1 MSRKILILAALCA
14 LTSSFALTQPVDDPL
29 DKAMQK
35 AEEIVK
41 KEAPKKQAFDPK
53 SLNGKILKIAILD
66 RAGNKY
72 LEGKLKLTPG
82 SASKAAY
89 LAEMISK
96 APRPR
101 NYDLLLEIKD
111 GKVVQFTMTGKE
123 NKNDGYSLRFSS
135 FNVDWEDV
143 KRKIIHLDHESEPE
157 TPPHVDLVSIMLH
170 EEK

>member
-1 MSRKILILAALCA
+1 MKKKILILAALCA
-14 LTSSFALTQPVDDPL
+14 LTSSVALAQPVDDPL
-29 DKAMQK
+29 HEAQK
-35 AEEIVK
+35 RAKEIVK
-41 KEAPKKQAFDPK
+41 KEAPKKPAFDPE
-53 SLNGKILKIAILD
+53 SLNGKILKIVILD

-72 LEGKLKLTPG
+72 LEGKLKLT
-82 SASKAAY
+82 SKAAPKAAY
-89 LAEMISK
+89 RAEMISK

-101 NYDLLLEIKD
+101 SYDLLLEIKE

-135 FNVDWEDV
+135 FNMDWEDV

-157 TPPHVDLVSIMLH
+157 TPAHVDLVSVMLH